1 MDLPIRRRA
10 RRDPAVDAEF
20 DRLRPALTRDLERW
34 PDFVDRATAALRDV
48 VPQADVEE
56 RDDAYVVD
64 VELPGVRRDDIS
76 VEVSQGRLTVTGER
90 RERARVGLLRH
101 RSRTTGRF
109 RLSIALPS
117 EVDGDAVTAT
127 LDHGVLTVVVPKP
140 EHARRR
146 RIPVRHRG

>member
-1 MDLPIRRRA
+1 MELPIRRRGG
-10 RRDPAVDAEF
+10 RDSAVDAEI

-34 PDFVDRATAALRDV
+34 PDFVDRATAALLDV
-48 VPQADVEE
+48 VPQADIEE

-64 VELPGVRRDDIS
+64 VELPGVRREDVS

-109 RLSIALPS
+109 CLSVALPA
-117 EVDGDAVTAT
+117 EVDGDGVTAT
-127 LDHGVLTVVVPKP
+127 LDHGLLTVVVPKP

-146 RIPVRHRG
+146 RIPVRHQG